1 MLSGKELGNRIKKA
15 LQDAGKTQA
24 ELAEHCG
31 VSAQAVNSWLKTGR
45 VSKGRLDRI
54 ARFTNRD
61 LSYLLSDKN
70 LLTGLAIEEQDA
82 DAVRAFLS
90 ANTSWRELWLA
101 VVKKNDARLVRIV
114 ELYERASEEGKKMIL
129 NGARGAA
136 LLPEG
141 QDEPSTEPVRRPHRK
156 RT

>member
-24 ELAEHCG
+24 DLADHCG
-31 VSAQAVNSWLKTGR
+31 VSAQAVSAWIRMGR

-54 ARFTNRD
+54 AKFVKRD
-61 LSYLLSDKN
+61 LSYLLSDKP
-70 LLTGLAIEEQDA
+70 LLTGLAIEEHDA
-82 DAVRAFLS
+82 EAVRAFLA
-90 ANTSWRELWLA
+90 ANSSWRDLWLT
-101 VVKKNDARLVRIV
+101 VVKKNDARLARIV
-114 ELYERASEEGKKMIL
+114 ELYERASEDGKVMIL

-136 LLPEG
+136 LLPEEH
-141 QDEPSTEPVRRPHRK
+141 DETSTQSARRPHRK